1 MAGPLDLMRPSGS
14 DLVPRYSMQLR
25 SYSTAK
31 LLVDTEEVYSTILVK
46 YGEVL
51 TEDSCAREQYALGP
65 TSARVFNRAQS
76 TSSAQSYEL

>member
-1 MAGPLDLMRPSGS
+1 MAGPLDLMCTSGS
-14 DLVPRYSMQLR
+14 DSIARYSMQLR

-31 LLVDTEEVYSTILVK
+31 LLVDNQELYSAILVK

-76 TSSAQSYEL
+76 TSSA